1 MRGAWNYRRGSD
13 RRPRPAE
20 PSWNLP
26 AAVLSVLAVVLLIPA
41 AATASTH
48 APPYANG
55 ATYRHG
61 AVPFLGLQHTTP
73 FTTIAT
79 GPNDVAFGGGIDGVG
94 VTAGAEKVYLVF
106 WGTQWGTQS
115 VNSAGN
121 FTYSGDRKGMAP
133 DLQAFFKGLGIGGET
148 WSGVSTQYCQG
159 VSAGTTTC
167 PSSNTQHVA
176 YPTGGALAGAWED
189 TTAAAPSAASA
200 HAIGQEAENAATHFG
215 NTTDTSNLNTEYVI
229 VSPTGTDPDNYKTN
243 GFCAWHDYTGDTTLD
258 GGGAV
263 SGPLIAFT
271 NMPYVTDVGFSC
283 GENFVN
289 SGTAGTLDGVT
300 IVEGHEYNETITDQ
314 FPAGGWTV
322 PSGADAG
329 EEVGDLCAWISS
341 GQGAATDLSLTTGS
355 FAVQSI
361 WANDFNN
368 GGGGC
373 ETSHPIVS
381 NGGNTVTV
389 TNPGNQ
395 TTTVGTA
402 VSLQTQA
409 SDSASGQ
416 TLTYSATGLPAGL
429 SINSSTGLITGTP
442 TTAATSSVTVTAT
455 DTTNASGST
464 SFTWTIKS
472 STGNKITVKNP
483 GNQTSTVGTAA
494 TLQIHAR
501 DSATGQTLTYSAS
514 GLPAGLSINS
524 KNGRITGT
532 PTTAGTSSVTVTVT
546 DTTGASGSAAYTW
559 TVNA

>member
-1 MRGAWNYRRGSD
+1 
-13 RRPRPAE
+13 
-20 PSWNLP
+20 
-26 AAVLSVLAVVLLIPA
+26 
-41 AATASTH
+41 
-48 APPYANG
+48 
-55 ATYRHG
+55 
-61 AVPFLGLQHTTP
+61 
-73 FTTIAT
+73 
-79 GPNDVAFGGGIDGVG
+79 
-94 VTAGAEKVYLVF
+94 
-106 WGTQWGTQS
+106 
-115 VNSAGN
+115 
-121 FTYSGDRKGMAP
+121 
-133 DLQAFFKGLGIGGET
+133 
-148 WSGVSTQYCQG
+148 
-159 VSAGTTTC
+159 
-167 PSSNTQHVA
+167 
-176 YPTGGALAGAWED
+176 
-189 TTAAAPSAASA
+189 
-200 HAIGQEAENAATHFG
+200 
-215 NTTDTSNLNTEYVI
+215 
-229 VSPTGTDPDNYKTN
+229 
-243 GFCAWHDYTGDTTLD
+243 
-258 GGGAV
+258 
-263 SGPLIAFT
+263 
-271 NMPYVTDVGFSC
+271 MPYVTDVGASC

-289 SGTAGTLDGVT
+289 SGSAGTLDGVT

-322 PSGADAG
+322 PSGTKAG

-373 ETSHPIVS
+373 ETSHPIVT

-402 VSLQTQA
+402 VSLQIQA

-429 SINSSTGLITGTP
+429 SINSSSGLITGTP
-442 TTAATSSVTVTAT
+442 TTAGTASVTVTAT

-464 SFTWTIKS
+464 SFTWTINT
-472 STGNKITVKNP
+472 STGNTVTVKNP
-483 GNQTSTVGTAA
+483 GNQTSSIGSAVN
-494 TLQIHAR
+494 LQIQAR

-524 KNGRITGT
+524 STGRITGTPTTAGTASVIVTVTDTTGASGSASFTWTINTSTGNTVTVVNPGNQTSTVGTAVLLQIRAHDSATGQTLTYSATGLPAGLSINSTNGRITGT

-546 DTTGASGSAAYTW
+546 DTTGASGSASFTW